1 MCISQNNHNLNL
13 LKEEYE
19 SLKEK
24 VAQSEQL
31 GKLTTRI
38 NAERKLLQSAI
49 ERETQKEDLL
59 KSINQKKKKLLHLNQ
74 IIWIYI
80 LLLVKS

>member
-1 MCISQNNHNLNL
+1 MSKWETIINSNCENLQSSISQNNHNLNL

-38 NAERKLLQSAI
+38 NAERKLLLI
-49 ERETQKEDLL
+49 
-59 KSINQKKKKLLHLNQ
+59 
-74 IIWIYI
+74 
-80 LLLVKS
+80 